1 MGSTIAAMGRAG
13 TLRSLADAIRERRGR
28 KTGEA
33 AAEEQERISN
43 IRVPISSVR
52 PQAMSTPIGS
62 AIEERK
68 ATMIAPEEPAVAPM
82 EQEQAK
88 EQYEET
94 NRAIQEKKDLEVR
107 AVEDLPI
114 MKSLAP
120 YPSAKNRVME
130 LAEANG
136 WVKMIGGVP
145 TISNKQMQ
153 LAQGI
158 IAGDLNLRKNINE
171 LALNDIT
178 QNIQALQQAKLDPKL
193 KEEDMANIDAQLQ
206 SLAVEQNNKLNAV
219 NMMNKKI
226 REGLALR
233 EPAAPAEVKT
243 DNLMYQDKATGE
255 FRWGLHNEKGDLVK
269 DLRPATS
276 KEIKDKDDKGV
287 DAGKY
292 RQWVK
297 QAETNAYKSL
307 FANDETMMQ
316 EIAQLDSDI
325 SEEEKA
331 RIEAKIHRNLS
342 PAQQAKLDELKE
354 RYFKNE
360 APKSI
365 WNQYK
370 EIKGS
375 KRKGTKA
382 VKDPIGLRK

>member
-13 TLRSLADAIRERRGR
+13 TLRSLADTIRERRER
-28 KTGEA
+28 KAGEA
-33 AAEEQERISN
+33 ATEEQERISN
-43 IRVPISSVR
+43 IRVPISQVR
-52 PQAMSTPIGS
+52 PQAMPTPIGE

-68 ATMIAPEEPAVAPM
+68 VQRETAATGPTVVPEEVSA
-82 EQEQAK
+82 AK
-88 EQYEET
+88 QQYEET
-94 NRAIQEKKDLEVR
+94 NKAIQEKKDLEVR
-107 AVEDLPI
+107 AVEELPI

-120 YPSAKNRVME
+120 YPTAKNRVFQ

-153 LAQGI
+153 IAQKI
-158 IAGDLNLRKNINE
+158 IASDLELRKNINE
-171 LALNDIT
+171 LALGDIT
-178 QNIQALQQAKLDPKL
+178 QNMQALQQAKTNPKL
-193 KEEDMANIDAQLQ
+193 KPEEVAQIDAQLK
-206 SLAVEQNNKLNAV
+206 SLSVEQGNKLNAV
-219 NMMNKKI
+219 NMMD
-226 REGLALR
+226 REIQRKLATQKQ
-233 EPAAPAEVKT
+233 AGPAETETKE
-243 DNLMYQDKATGE
+243 LMYQDEAGNYR
-255 FRWGLHNEKGDLVK
+255 FGLLDASGNVIK
-269 DLRPATS
+269 DLRAATD
-276 KEIKDKDDKGV
+276 KEIKGDKDKPLDV
-287 DAGKY
+287 GKY

-325 SEEEKA
+325 SEDEKA

-342 PAQQAKLDELKE
+342 PTQQAKLDELKE
-354 RYFKNE
+354 TYFKNE

-375 KRKGTKA
+375 KRTGTKA
-382 VKDPIGLRK
+382 VSDPLGLR